1 MGVSFVLRIT
11 SSEVHNLLH
20 TRSLCNSTDIVEDL
34 LCAEHC
40 SHCDLS
46 KDGHALL
53 PQCPGVLSVGAG
65 SASQERD
72 VGGDTR
78 PCMQEGSALGV

>member
-1 MGVSFVLRIT
+1 MGISFVLRIT

-53 PQCPGVLSVGAG
+53 PQCPGVLSAGRGSARCSGAQSRSRVGFTGAG
-65 SASQERD
+65 PGR
-72 VGGDTR
+72 
-78 PCMQEGSALGV
+78 